1 MATTEKVTLTLPSE
15 LMQVMRD
22 FVPPRGQSKFV
33 AEAIEYFIE
42 MKQRQLL
49 REELM
54 VGYQVTAEQS
64 MAVTK
69 DWEPLDDEAW
79 LVHGLFYAGEEPA
92 HGPAD
97 QLVRL

>member
-15 LMQVMRD
+15 LMQTMRD

-79 LVHGLFYAGEEPA
+79 LLHVPSYEGEEPA
-92 HGPAD
+92 DDTAD
-97 QLVRL
+97 QEG

>member
-15 LMQVMRD
+15 LMQTMRD

-42 MKQRQLL
+42 VKQRQLL
-49 REELM
+49 REELI

-64 MAVTK
+64 INVTK
-69 DWEPLDDEAW
+69 DWESLDDEAW
-79 LVHGLFYAGEEPA
+79 LLHVPPYAGEEPA

-97 QLVRL
+97 QEG